1 MHLRRRVLLGVA
13 LLLCAA
19 ASLDA
24 AWIPL
29 KAQAAQLLIKRSW
42 NVVASGQPAPPP
54 WPWADTRPA
63 AVLEAPDH
71 GVRLFVLE
79 GSSGRNLAFGPT
91 FANGTE
97 TGEDLVI
104 SGHRDTHFGFL
115 QEIQNGDR
123 IRITR
128 HSGVETYE
136 VVQTDVVDSR
146 AARMLIDPGASRLSL
161 VTCYPFDAVSAGG
174 PLRFVVTALP
184 VARQGS

>member
-1 MHLRRRVLLGVA
+1 MRSQHRILLVAA
-13 LLLCAA
+13 LLVCAA

-42 NVVASGQPAPPP
+42 NVAASGKPAPPP
-54 WPWADTRPA
+54 WPWADTHPA

-71 GVRLFVLE
+71 GVQLFVLH

-91 FANGTE
+91 IANGTD

-104 SGHRDTHFGFL
+104 SGHRDTHFRFL
-115 QEIQNGDR
+115 QEVHKGDR

-128 HSGVETYE
+128 HSGVKTYE

-146 AARMLIDPGASRLSL
+146 AARMLIDPGAKRLSL
-161 VTCYPFDAVSAGG
+161 VTCYPFDAPSAGG

-184 VARQGS
+184 VPRPGS